1 MTAKKRLVM
10 EDILMKE
17 LSNEEIKTCAKLSG
31 VDIPDDLLE
40 QVAHNINGTIQALN
54 SIEIHGLENVEP
66 LPIVIKD

>member
-1 MTAKKRLVM
+1 M

-54 SIEIHGLENVEP
+54 SIEIH
-66 LPIVIKD
+66 